1 MSPGSTGLAA
11 THSLLVPSP
20 SQPINPQS
28 FRSVTLS
35 PLRVHMKAADV
46 QNVFALNW
54 LDWIFLGTFYIIL
67 RYCHFHSRMSSV
79 LSPVKLTLSSQKTAR
94 SRIIGIPDSP
104 ILAAPF
110 EQDPTFAGAMRRS
123 VPLALCHVYMPSV
136 AARRSSGCLV
146 LLLAMETDRKLLKNM
161 ENTNFHQTQ
170 KSQIKIYQA
179 TGVEKRLEHIGTKS
193 CLFSDRGTE
202 SRWTVTG
209 HGGKVRK
216 IVYIV

>member
-1 MSPGSTGLAA
+1 
-11 THSLLVPSP
+11 
-20 SQPINPQS
+20 
-28 FRSVTLS
+28 
-35 PLRVHMKAADV
+35 
-46 QNVFALNW
+46 
-54 LDWIFLGTFYIIL
+54 
-67 RYCHFHSRMSSV
+67 MSSV

-209 HGGKVRK
+209 HGGNVRK